1 MRQRSRQN
9 AVLAV
14 IVAAAVSVGCASRK
28 PAPVVDRGAA
38 AKPPATAQAVKPEAP
53 VPAART
59 YTVKRGDTLY
69 SIALEQGVD
78 WRELAGWNQISDPS
92 RLSVGQVLRLQ
103 PADAAPSPGE
113 VTVKPIVVAPA
124 IEARPIAPDAAPA
137 PDVAKPGVPVAGMVR
152 TEPKGLKLPYSEQNL
167 AAVAR
172 ATEQPPAAA
181 AAAPAAKPEA
191 PRPETAK
198 PEAPKPEAPKPEA
211 AVAETPKPDIPG
223 DAPEDRV
230 NWTWPAAGRVIA
242 TFSENGN
249 KGVDIDGK
257 LGEPVLAAGPGKVV
271 YSGTG
276 IRGYGQL
283 VIVKHNDKYL
293 SAYAHNS
300 KILVKEG
307 QDVTRGQKIAEI
319 GRSDADRPKLHFEIR
334 RFGKPID
341 PLQFLPNRP

>member
-1 MRQRSRQN
+1 MRQRSNQN

-14 IVAAAVSVGCASRK
+14 IVAALVTVGCASRK
-28 PAPVVDRGAA
+28 PAPVVERGPT
-38 AKPPATAQAVKPEAP
+38 AKPPATTQAAKPEAP
-53 VPAART
+53 VPAVRT

-78 WRELAGWNQISDPS
+78 WRDLAGWNQISDPS
-92 RLSVGQVLRLQ
+92 KLAVGQVLRLQ
-103 PADAAPSPGE
+103 PADAGAAPGD
-113 VTVKPIVVAPA
+113 VTVKPIAVAPT
-124 IEARPIAPDAAPA
+124 IEARPIAPDVSPTPEA
-137 PDVAKPGVPVAGMVR
+137 AKPGVPVAGMVR

-167 AAVAR
+167 AAVTR
-172 ATEQPPAAA
+172 ATEQAPAAA
-181 AAAPAAKPEA
+181 AAAPPPAAKPES
-191 PRPETAK
+191 
-198 PEAPKPEAPKPEA
+198 PKPEA

-257 LGEPVLAAGPGKVV
+257 LGEPVLAAGPGRVV

-283 VIVKHNDKYL
+283 VIIKHNDKYL

-319 GRSDADRPKLHFEIR
+319 GRTDADRTKLHFEIR